1 VAGISGVGRR
11 GLKRG
16 LERVDSRADLGRF
29 LAYRIG
35 GHVALLG
42 RNVVVLG
49 EQFGEVEASGR
60 ASEVEDGGVV
70 GACCG
75 DGGCVRTQ
83 PDSGPLVGLSNLR
96 HPLPPLPH
104 PYSSV
109 WFVLVLL
116 LLLLLLPFL
125 AVPGGG
131 GVGGTAIS

>member
-1 VAGISGVGRR
+1 MAGISGVGRR

-116 LLLLLLPFL
+116 LLLPFL

-131 GVGGTAIS
+131 GVGRTAIS